1 MEKRKSMERRGILLG
16 AGLGLGLLLAVFS
29 LFMLIFFHGEP
40 EPLDS
45 TSDLREDISPPSPL
59 RRRLHVRVDGPL
71 EGPGESSGLAPLL
84 KLAAREGL
92 HPADGAA
99 GDAELDRLVDDFR
112 KGEKD
117 ANDLRLALEDL
128 LRRRPHLARRLLRVF
143 ETVKDR
149 EALFQI
155 AQVLQP
161 HAAGEVLSGL
171 LEQLRSPSDPRHA
184 EMAVYA
190 LRGAVHEE
198 RVRKSVTAVFLEE
211 GAPEGVRTAAAYVL
225 QCCMGN
231 LEPTERERIR
241 ARARDIAAGVG
252 SPDLR
257 VECIDLIAG
266 EGAMAPED
274 REILR
279 SVLRGE
285 RDVRVIAAAARALVI
300 GGTPPAEIVPDLK
313 AAVRAVEA
321 RGGDALPLHS
331 ILDGLSD
338 KSK

>member
-1 MEKRKSMERRGILLG
+1 MGRRSVVIGT
-16 AGLGLGLLLAVFS
+16 GLGLGLLLAVLS
-29 LFMLIFFHGEP
+29 LFILIFFRGEP

-45 TSDLREDISPPSPL
+45 TSDLHEGTSPPSPL
-59 RRRLHVRVDGPL
+59 RRRLRVQVDGPL
-71 EGPGESSGLAPLL
+71 EGPGESSGLAPML
-84 KLAAREGL
+84 KLAARESL
-92 HPADGAA
+92 CPADGAA
-99 GDAELDRLVDDFR
+99 GDDELDRLVDDLR

-117 ANDLRLALEDL
+117 AIDLRLALEDL

-143 ETVKDR
+143 ETMEDR
-149 EALFQI
+149 EILFQI

-161 HAAGEVLSGL
+161 YATGEVLSAL
-171 LEQLRSPSDPRHA
+171 LKQLRRPTDSRHA

-198 RVRKSVTAVFLEE
+198 RVRKSVTTVFLEE
-211 GAPEGVRTAAAYVL
+211 GAPEGARTAAAFVL
-225 QCCMGN
+225 QDCMGN
-231 LEPTERERIR
+231 LESAERKRVR

-252 SPDLR
+252 GRDLR
-257 VECIDLIAG
+257 IECIDLIAG
-266 EGAMAPED
+266 EGVIAPED

-285 RDVRVIAAAARALVI
+285 RDVRILAAAARGLVV

-313 AAVRAVEA
+313 AAIRAVEA
-321 RGGDALPLHS
+321 QGGDALPLRS
-331 ILDGLSD
+331 LLDGLSE